1 MKLSKKKLLLIS
13 TSILSIAPIS
23 AFVISCSSNDDGD
36 KEQKPPVDDGDK
48 PGGDQNKPS
57 EPDQPSIPTNE
68 LGELV
73 EARTITIKLAN
84 LDAQPSDEIL
94 KKYQNN
100 IKEISKLFTLIN
112 QSSYENISYQLT
124 KAPIID
130 FDNSNIKVTFKFT
143 NNENSE
149 TYTKTFTFT
158 YRFGTTTTEQYYE
171 NVYNAIANNLKL
183 NETYNETR
191 LIDLFKQFQ
200 TNTNFINNCL
210 LKESEVLKNII
221 GITYKV
227 TIPSQTLDASQSDSN
242 YLRLTL
248 NIYNNSVTVTP
259 RVQNTYLRIANDD
272 LRDTFTIVNDNDLNK
287 ESINLV
293 SNQYLGQL
301 FFRSEQN
308 LSNVEINF
316 NFSNKEIIGEVD
328 FSKFQRI
335 VFNSSFQNNKITAI
349 KFNSNATVVN
359 LNNNKFKNNYI
370 KEIDLPSSVSNYS
383 SDCFDDTVSVYGLQA
398 IIGIDRF
405 FNQSTNVLDLRNIS
419 SNSELKNV
427 FNIVLNT
434 NKKRGINQFEK
445 IYMPRY
451 EFSDADIFKKSINVK
466 ELYLYDD
473 QENPYYFER
482 RLSWTIEKVIVPSS
496 IIRLSQRA
504 FDKKPSSVERSINS
518 SIKNLVVNNTLE
530 INGLK
535 EFSYKDYVNNNEVK
549 VNNDNN
555 FIYDID
561 EYLQYSNIGITTIK
575 FDINF
580 DINVSTSSVSSFL
593 YDKEIIFS
601 SNVKTIDYR
610 FYSSLKSNNQNIT
623 RENAL
628 GDAIQNGV
636 LYLSRL
642 YETNSSLSNVLVGY
656 ETLINTINTS
666 NVNTIK
672 SSTFKELKGWEKIS
686 ITLDNS
692 ITTIESN
699 AFKNSDIK
707 ILQNNFNPTKIET
720 YAFSNST
727 ISGDLE
733 FTNLTSLGSY
743 AFYNSKQIGRVIFN
757 NIDLINS
764 SSFYGSSITYGEF
777 NAAKNIYSSAFRNCS
792 SLEQIKI
799 DNVSSFQ
806 HASNGPDQTHIFYG
820 CSKLSSIT
828 LSPLITKIPDNTF
841 YGCKALTTFDF
852 SNIKTI
858 GASSFYN
865 SGLSSID
872 LSNVD
877 EIGKQAFANCSSLS
891 GDVNF
896 KDNVKLGENIFNN
909 VSNITSVNNFDLSKY
924 KISLTL
930 GPSFKSVFK
939 NISMNEIYKEIG
951 YDESTKILDMSS
963 LNMSTKILNSLRL
976 FSNEINKNDSFVFE
990 KVVLPNAREINDEFA
1005 SIFSNKI
1012 TINRIEWDYET
1023 KSASKSLVSLLGN
1036 AKINLVPSN
1045 FLVGM
1050 QTLPSGFLN
1059 GLNIENNTLN
1069 LLTVS
1074 KVGSNA
1080 LRFNSPVTF
1089 INTNVL
1095 NTIDSNAFN
1104 QNAIINIPANVKLNK
1119 TSFGSST
1126 SSIINN
1132 PSYKVTRENI
1142 FDGSSIFWNIYNQE
1156 TKTIDLSKITNA
1168 QDLNKYSDIGSYL
1181 INGDVETL
1189 ILPKLPIINSSSIFS
1204 NLGTI
1209 KNIVFNNV
1217 NQVILKGAFT
1227 GTTILN
1233 KPSQAD
1239 THILLDLDN
1248 FFT

>member
-13 TSILSIAPIS
+13 TSMLSIAPIS

-36 KEQKPPVDDGDK
+36 K

-57 EPDQPSIPTNE
+57 EPDQPSTPTNE

-73 EARTITIKLAN
+73 EAGTITIKLAN

-130 FDNSNIKVTFKFT
+130 FDNSNIKATFKFI

-158 YRFGTTTTEQYYE
+158 YRFGTTTNEQYYE

-191 LIDLFKQFQ
+191 LIDLFNQFQ

-259 RVQNTYLRIANDD
+259 RVQNTYLRIANDN
-272 LRDTFTIVNDNDLNK
+272 LKDTFTIVNDNDLNK

-308 LSNVEINF
+308 LLNVEINF

-349 KFNSNATVVN
+349 KFNSNATVVD

-370 KEIDLPSSVSNYS
+370 KEIDLPYSVSNYS

-405 FNQSTNVLDLRNIS
+405 FDQSTNVLDLRNIS

-451 EFSDADIFKKSINVK
+451 EFSNADIFKKSINVK

-482 RLSWTIEKVIVPSS
+482 RLSWMIEKVIVPSS
-496 IIRLSQRA
+496 IIRLNQRA
-504 FDKKPSSVERSINS
+504 FDKKPSLVERSINS

-535 EFSYKDYVNNNEVK
+535 EFSYKYYVDNGDTYNEVK

-561 EYLQYSNIGITTIK
+561 EYLQYSNIWITTIK
-575 FDINF
+575 FDIN
-580 DINVSTSSVSSFL
+580 VSISSVSSFL

-610 FYSSLKSNNQNIT
+610 FYSSLKSNKQNIT

-628 GDAIQNGV
+628 GNAIQNGV

-672 SSTFKELKGWEKIS
+672 SSTFEELKGWEKIS

-707 ILQNNFNPTKIET
+707 IFQSNFNPKTIGN
-720 YAFSNST
+720 YAFYSST

-764 SSFYGSSITYGEF
+764 SSFFGSSITYGEF
-777 NAAKNIYSSAFRNCS
+777 NAAKNIYSSAFKNCS
-792 SLEQIKI
+792 LLEQIKI

-806 HASNGPDQTHIFYG
+806 HASNGSDQTDIFYG

-828 LSPLITKIPDNTF
+828 LSPLITKIPDKTF

-877 EIGKQAFANCSSLS
+877 EIEKQAFENCSSLS
-891 GDVNF
+891 GDVYF
-896 KDNVKLGENIFNN
+896 KDNVKLGEKIFNN

-963 LNMSTKILNSLRL
+963 LNNISTKILNYLRL
-976 FSNEINKNDSFVFE
+976 FSNEIGKNTSFVFE
-990 KVVLPNAREINDEFA
+990 KVVLPNAREINSEFA
-1005 SIFSNKI
+1005 SIFSDKI

-1050 QTLPSGFLN
+1050 QTLPSSFLN

-1080 LRFNSPVTF
+1080 LRFNLPITF
-1089 INTNVL
+1089 TNTNAL
-1095 NTIDSNAFN
+1095 NIIDSNAFN
-1104 QNAIINIPANVKLNK
+1104 QNAIISIPANVKLNK

-1132 PSYKVTRENI
+1132 PSYKVTREYI
-1142 FDGSSIFWNIYNQE
+1142 FDGSSTFWNIYNQE
-1156 TKTIDLSKITNA
+1156 TKTLDLSKITNA

-1181 INGDVETL
+1181 INGDIETL

-1233 KPSQAD
+1233 KPSQDD

-1248 FFT
+1248 FFV